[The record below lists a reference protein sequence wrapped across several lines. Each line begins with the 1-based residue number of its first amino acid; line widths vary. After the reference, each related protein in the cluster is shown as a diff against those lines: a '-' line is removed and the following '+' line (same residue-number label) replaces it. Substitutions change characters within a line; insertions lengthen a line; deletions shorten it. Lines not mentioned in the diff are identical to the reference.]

1 MSITYKINC
10 EEEGKEYPHYWE
22 YCVGSCHAATL
33 LREDVRRHIRNAHK
47 DCGFTHVRCHGLFDD
62 DMSVV
67 FSPLNGPGPKT
78 VSFYNIDCIYDF
90 LLDIGMKP
98 FVEIGFMP
106 TPLASGTQTCMNY
119 KGNVTPPSDYAEWD
133 DLIRQF
139 AEHLIDRYG
148 KDEVEQWPFEVWNE
162 PNLNFFFDGTQED
175 YFTLYEHTARAL
187 KAVNANL
194 KVGGPATSV
203 NAWIPVFKK
212 YCMEHEVPLDFISTH
227 HYPSDDPLSS
237 MGMNGPGTKGKMVD
251 EETMKLLTNMTPE
264 QMQEMMAQ
272 FMAPKENKNPRDILF
287 RMTQK
292 AKEEAGD
299 LPLYYTE
306 WNGSREFDTC
316 YQAAFIVQTL
326 AYNEGL
332 VEGYSFWTVSDIF
345 EEMGMKPGPFKN
357 EFGIQTNHGIPK
369 PSYRAFELL
378 HQAGDRRLKAE
389 RVQEAGK
396 QSGEEQSET
405 AEVLIL
411 KKDKEVTVLVYNHD
425 LERRNIKTEEVTL
438 KLDGKIAS
446 MEKTVIDEMHC
457 NPLEAWKSL
466 GEPAYLNREQELA
479 IREASELVW
488 EECKVDR
495 TAQETEVTLSALPES
510 VTAYHIVLDN

>member
-10 EEEGKEYPHYWE
+10 EEAGREYPHYWE

-33 LREDVRRHIRNAHK
+33 LREDVRNHIRNAHR

-67 FSPLNGPGPKT
+67 FSPMNGPGPKT

-90 LLDIGMKP
+90 LLETGMKP

-106 TPLASGTQTCMNY
+106 TPLASGTQTCFNY
-119 KGNVTPPSDYAEWD
+119 KANVTPPTDYEEWD
-133 DLIRQF
+133 DVIRQF
-139 AEHLIDRYG
+139 AEHLIERYG
-148 KDEVEQWPFEVWNE
+148 KEEVEQWPFEVWNE

-187 KAVNANL
+187 KSVDAGL

-203 NAWIPVFKK
+203 NAWIPEFKN
-212 YCMEHEVPLDFISTH
+212 YCREHEVPLDFITTH
-227 HYPSDDPLSS
+227 HYPSDDPLSN
-237 MGMNGPGTKGKMVD
+237 MGMNGPGTKGKMFD
-251 EETMKLLTNMTPE
+251 EETMKMFANMTPE

-287 RMTQK
+287 QMTKK
-292 AKEEAGD
+292 AKEEAGE

-306 WNGSREFDTC
+306 WNGSKEYDTS

-345 EEMGMKPGPFKN
+345 EEMGMKPEPFKN

-378 HQAGDRRLKAE
+378 HRAGDRRLTAE
-389 RVQEAGK
+389 RVQK
-396 QSGEEQSET
+396 TEEQQEEGQPET
-405 AEVLIL
+405 AEILAL
-411 KKDKEVTVLVYNHD
+411 KKDNEMMVLVYNHD

-438 KLDGKIAS
+438 KLGGKIFS
-446 MEKTVIDEMHC
+446 MKKTVIDEGHC
-457 NPLEAWKSL
+457 NPLAAWKAL
-466 GEPAYLNREQELA
+466 GEPAYLSREQEET
-479 IREASELVW
+479 IRKASELVW
-488 EECKVDR
+488 EECNVDK
-495 TAQETEVTLSALPES
+495 TAQETEVTLTALPES
-510 VTAYHIVLDN
+510 VTAYQIELV

>member
-1 MSITYKINC
+1 MAITYKINC
-10 EEEGKEYPHYWE
+10 EEAGRKYPHYWE

-33 LREDVRRHIRNAHK
+33 LREDVRNHIRNAHR

-67 FSPLNGPGPKT
+67 FSPLNGPGPRT
-78 VSFYNIDCIYDF
+78 ISFYNIDCIYDF
-90 LLDIGMKP
+90 LLDTGMKP

-119 KGNVTPPSDYAEWD
+119 RGNVTPPANYEEWD
-133 DLIRQF
+133 NLIRQF
-139 AEHLIDRYG
+139 AQHLIDRYG
-148 KDEVEQWPFEVWNE
+148 IEEVQQWPFEVWNE

-187 KAVNANL
+187 KSVNENL

-203 NAWIPVFKK
+203 NAWIPEFKN
-212 YCMEHEVPLDFISTH
+212 YCSEHEVPLDFISTH
-227 HYPSDDPLSS
+227 HYPSDDPLSN
-237 MGMNGPGTKGKMVD
+237 MGMNGPGTKGKTVD
-251 EETMKLLTNMTPE
+251 EETMKMLAGMSPE
-264 QMQEMMAQ
+264 QLQEMMAK

-287 RMTQK
+287 QMTKK
-292 AKEEAGD
+292 AKEEAGE

-306 WNGSREFDTC
+306 WNGSKEYDTS
-316 YQAAFIVQTL
+316 YQAAFILQTL

-378 HQAGDRRLKAE
+378 HLTGDRRLDAE
-389 RVQEAGK
+389 RAEKTDK
-396 QSGEEQSET
+396 QPET
-405 AEVLIL
+405 AEVLAL
-411 KKDKEVTVLVYNHD
+411 KKDKEVMVFVYNHD
-425 LERRNIKTEEVTL
+425 LERRNIKAEEVTL
-438 KLDGKIAS
+438 KLNGKITS
-446 MEKTVIDEMHC
+446 MKKTVIDEEHC
-457 NPLEAWKSL
+457 NPLAAWEAM
-466 GEPAYLNREQELA
+466 GEPAYLNREQEA
-479 IREASELVW
+479 VIRKASELVW
-488 EECKVDR
+488 EDCSIDGK
-495 TAQETEVTLSALPES
+495 ALETEVTLTALPES
-510 VTAYHIVLDN
+510 VTTYLIEVE

>member
-10 EEEGKEYPHYWE
+10 EETGRPYPHYWE
-22 YCVGSCHAATL
+22 YCVRSCHAATL
-33 LREDVRRHIRNAHK
+33 LREDVRNHIRHAHK

-67 FSPLNGPGPKT
+67 ITPMNAPAPRSI
-78 VSFYNIDCIYDF
+78 SFYNIDCIYDF
-90 LLDIGMKP
+90 LLETGMKP

-106 TPLASGTQTCMNY
+106 TPLASGTQVCFNY
-119 KGNVTPPSDYAEWD
+119 RGNVTPPADYEVWD

-139 AEHLIDRYG
+139 ATHLIERYG
-148 KDEVEQWPFEVWNE
+148 KKEVEQWPFEVWNE

-187 KAVNANL
+187 KSVDENL

-203 NAWIPVFKK
+203 NAWIPEFKA
-212 YCMEHEVPLDFISTH
+212 YCAEHDVPLDFITTH
-227 HYPSDDPLSS
+227 HYPSDDPLST
-237 MGMNGPGTKGKMVD
+237 MGMNGPGTKGKTFD
-251 EETMKLLTNMTPE
+251 EELMKKVATMSQEEIQKLMA
-264 QMQEMMAQ
+264 QMMA
-272 FMAPKENKNPRDILF
+272 PRENKNPRDILF
-287 RMTQK
+287 QMTKK

-306 WNGSREFDTC
+306 WNGSKEYDTS

-332 VEGYSFWTVSDIF
+332 VEGYSYWTVSDIF

-378 HQAGDRRLKAE
+378 HEAGDRRLDAE
-389 RVQEAGK
+389 GSHR
-396 QSGEEQSET
+396 T
-405 AEVLIL
+405 AEVLAL
-411 KKDKEVTVLVYNHD
+411 KKEKEVMVLVYNHD
-425 LERRNIKTEEVTL
+425 LERREIQAEDITL
-438 KLDGKIAS
+438 QLDGQIEAMKKA
-446 MEKTVIDEMHC
+446 VIDETHC
-457 NPLEAWKSL
+457 NPLAAWEAL
-466 GEPAYLNREQELA
+466 GSPAYLKKEQEQK

-488 EECKVDR
+488 EEIAVDP
-495 TAQETEVTLSALPES
+495 AGKMTEVSLTALPES
-510 VTAYHIVLDN
+510 VTAYKITLV